1 MNAGR
6 RRGQAIA
13 RAIRMWAPEAIA
25 VTGLAASSPR
35 QSRAARL
42 KANVRLVRTDSVVA
56 GINAAGLPFVP
67 ILLAR
72 LGASNAEV
80 SLLAVAPAV
89 LGLVLSIPIG
99 RLLERR
105 DAPVVWFSRSRLGFS
120 LPLFASALVV
130 VVTRP
135 GLAVVL
141 VLIAWTAAAIPIIA
155 LNITHSVVM
164 ERVGGPHQRF
174 EILSL
179 RWSYVALSYTIAV
192 AVAGQVLGRVAF
204 PSNYA
209 ALFVVFGC
217 AGVLSAWL
225 SSRIQ
230 LEHRGG
236 TIRGGVGAPVGD
248 PGPDIVAAGPD
259 IVAPVPGGDPA
270 ARLRRRLGRSVAVVR
285 RQPGYLRFTLSFA
298 VVSVA
303 AGLAVP
309 LVPLY
314 YVRELVASDADI
326 AALTTTNAA
335 FLFVGYLGW
344 RRVFR
349 RRGGRSVLLAAA
361 LLLAF
366 HSGLLAAAPS
376 VAVAVLLASA
386 YGLAGSGLN
395 LAFFEALMQR
405 VPADRQT
412 FFVAINF
419 SVAQF
424 AAIVGPVS
432 AAVLAD
438 RVGIAGALVV
448 SAAIGLLGVVLFAL
462 DRGPVGAPA
471 HRPPAR

>member
-1 MNAGR
+1 M
-6 RRGQAIA
+6 
-13 RAIRMWAPEAIA
+13 
-25 VTGLAASSPR
+25 
-35 QSRAARL
+35 
-42 KANVRLVRTDSVVA
+42 VA
-56 GINAAGLPFVP
+56 GVNVAGLPFVP

-105 DAPVVWFSRSRLGFS
+105 DAPVTWFSRSRLGFS
-120 LPLFASALVV
+120 LPLFVSALVV
-130 VVTRP
+130 VVAPSR
-135 GLAVVL
+135 LAVVL

-204 PSNYA
+204 PVNYA
-209 ALFVVFGC
+209 SLFVVFGC

-230 LEHRGG
+230 LERRGG
-236 TIRGGVGAPVGD
+236 PSRT
-248 PGPDIVAAGPD
+248 VAGS
-259 IVAPVPGGDPA
+259 PGGDAQGSDDPVEFARDGPA
-270 ARLRRRLGRSVAVVR
+270 ARLRRRLGRSVALVR

-303 AGLAVP
+303 GGLAVP

-314 YVRELVASDADI
+314 YVRELVATDVDI
-326 AALTTTNAA
+326 AALTTTTAA

-349 RRGGRSVLLAAA
+349 RRGGRAVLLASA
-361 LLLAF
+361 LLLAL
-366 HSGLLAAAPS
+366 HGGLLAAAPS
-376 VAVAVLLASA
+376 VAVAVVLAGA

-412 FFVAINF
+412 FFVAVNF

-424 AAIVGPVS
+424 AAIVGPLS
-432 AAVLAD
+432 AAILAD

-448 SAAIGLLGVVLFAL
+448 SAAVGVLGVVLFAL
-462 DRGPVGAPA
+462 DRGPVGTPAPRRRA
-471 HRPPAR
+471 V